1 MQREITFIKIK
12 CIVKIF
18 ISFWRL
24 WAKKNPFCCWYMVSS
39 LLASRLLTM
48 AWENP
53 SYYIKV
59 ACYGIWKGW
68 KLSYQFIIQKIKN
81 FVLSVIK
88 FTVYYLKFKFSYL

>member
-24 WAKKNPFCCWYMVSS
+24 WAKKS
-39 LLASRLLTM
+39 LLLLISGFVVISIAS
-48 AWENP
+48 ANYGIGENP

-59 ACYGIWKGW
+59 ACYGIRKGW
-68 KLSYQFIIQKIKN
+68 KSSYQFIIQKIKN
-81 FVLSVIK
+81 FVLIVIK
-88 FTVYYLKFKFSYL
+88 DTVT